1 VELIGDLE
9 RFVASSLYPNRAA
22 IAIVCMVAIV
32 GLELLARRR
41 GWFGLARRHPIRTAG
56 IAVVLIVVLGPAT
69 WYLASP
75 LFISTSLLEAAP
87 PTAAPAAAVAP
98 RSIAP
103 ATEIPSTS
111 GDPVPVVPSDRLDA
125 SARAATPPPERKGT
139 FVGADEFHFGS
150 GTARLIEGT
159 DGGWTLRFEDFAVR
173 NGPDLYVYLSTRSKR
188 YADGALELGRL
199 KADTGAFNY
208 RLPAGVDPADYRS
221 VVIWCK
227 QFAVQFAH
235 ASLTP

>member
-9 RFVASSLYPNRAA
+9 RFVASSLYPNRAVM
-22 IAIVCMVAIV
+22 AIVGVVAIV
-32 GLELLARRR
+32 GLLLLARRR
-41 GWFGLARRHPIRTAG
+41 GWFGLARRHPIWTSVTAV
-56 IAVVLIVVLGPAT
+56 ALLVVLGPVT

-75 LFISTSLLEAAP
+75 LFISTSVVEAAP
-87 PTAAPAAAVAP
+87 PTATAPAAAVTP

-103 ATEIPSTS
+103 ATKVPSTNAAGAAPS
-111 GDPVPVVPSDRLDA
+111 GPLHA
-125 SARAATPPPERKGT
+125 TTPPPTRRPERKGT

-150 GTARLIEGT
+150 GTARLIAGT

-173 NGPDLYVYLSTRSKR
+173 NGPDLYVYLSPRPKR

-227 QFAVQFAH
+227 QFAVQFAY
-235 ASLTP
+235 ATLDP